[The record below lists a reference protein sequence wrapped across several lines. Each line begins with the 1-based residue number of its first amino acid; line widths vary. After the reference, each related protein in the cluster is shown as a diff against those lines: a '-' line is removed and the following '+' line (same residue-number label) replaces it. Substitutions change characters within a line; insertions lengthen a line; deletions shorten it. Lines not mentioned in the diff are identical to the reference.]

1 VKGKDI
7 YRFPI
12 TDEEIYRTHPAFA
25 EKRKAEA
32 LHRLQKPHLIRAV
45 WIQLGVFAIVLLL
58 WKIPILNPV
67 KLLVVLLHE
76 LSHVFMAYLSGG
88 RVFGIAIDPGGAG
101 VTLGVGGNEI
111 LILAAGYIGSFLI
124 GWLLYALSAIW
135 RPDEVLGILLVF
147 ACLTLGFD
155 WLNEF
160 TAFFGFG
167 TIFLI
172 FLALTLLTDEMR
184 KFTIQVVA
192 TTCYLYPLI
201 DVGGELFQKKSE
213 GFLIGGAPIG
223 SDVMRLAGL
232 TGIPA
237 FIITF
242 VWVTSGLVLAI
253 YLILWSA
260 QKDAETK
267 IKRSFFRPGRISRF
281 EHPLYDPGDPSTIPE
296 YTIR

>member
-1 VKGKDI
+1 MKDKGI
-7 YRFPI
+7 YNFPI
-12 TDEEIYRTHPAFA
+12 TDDEIYRTHPAFA
-25 EKRKAEA
+25 EKRKADVM
-32 LHRLQKPHLIRAV
+32 HRLQKPHLIRAV

-67 KLLVVLLHE
+67 KLLVVLFHE
-76 LSHVFMAYLSGG
+76 LSHVAMAYLTGG
-88 RVFGIAIDPGGAG
+88 KVFGIAIDPGGAG

-111 LILAAGYIGSFLI
+111 LIVAAGYIGSFLI
-124 GWLLYALSAIW
+124 GWLLYTLSAIW
-135 RPDEVLGILLVF
+135 KPDEVLGVLLVF
-147 ACLTLGFD
+147 TCLSLAFD

-172 FLALTLLTDEMR
+172 FLALTLLTDEVR
-184 KFTIQVVA
+184 KFIIRMVA

-201 DVGGELFQKKSE
+201 DVTGELFQKKSE
-213 GFLIGGAPIG
+213 GFLIGGAPVG
-223 SDVMRLAGL
+223 SDISRLAGL

-237 FIITF
+237 SIITF
-242 VWVTSGLVLAI
+242 VWVASGLGLAI

-260 QKDAETK
+260 RKDAETK
-267 IKRSFFRPGRISRF
+267 VKRSLFRPRKRNRF
-281 EHPLYDPGDPSTIPE
+281 EHPLYNPNDPSTIPE